1 MNAHPLGRAAAGLA
15 TAVTLTLTCGVGAAS
30 AATGNLTATQEDPT
44 TATYL
49 NGAPISA
56 TTLVGVGSDTT
67 QDVEYGVA
75 QDLGTVTDGSAN
87 VASWT
92 ATGTTP
98 LTYRSGGAPAG
109 HPNGSGAGFK
119 ALEESVGLI
128 PSTGDSVGIGDVDF
142 ARAASFQGTQIPG
155 GALTEIPFAYDS
167 ITFAVPA
174 GSPFLRTNAGKGLQ
188 IKDFVSVYTGT
199 DTYIDTATG
208 DLLTGSTPVVA
219 GDPTEPIQGF
229 LPKPGSGV
237 RQTFLKALSTVN
249 LAVPYGPDKGDSS
262 FTAAYP
268 TTPASPYVGA
278 QTSAGTP
285 AQQNDAS
292 VLETAPAGVAA
303 IIPFSTAKFIG
314 YHNGII
320 ADPSTKT
327 AGTDYTVVPFDSA
340 PTDQNDPTT
349 GTPVLPYT
357 ASDSTYVPN
366 ATYQTAGKEKGAVL
380 AFEAF
385 NIVPTAEVANPNASA
400 KSRAIYDT
408 FAGGGSKFCLD
419 TATIQAY
426 GFLKDA
432 NCGNTSRTAGSPSA
446 ANVTVTNTA
455 AVAGRSTV
463 FTVSVQ
469 SNGNGGG
476 TVAFTANGVTRTGTI
491 AAGSTSVQ
499 ITVPTPTAGT
509 FSYGNGD
516 HDGFTPN
523 LTGVGPAPIN
533 PTPGTTLTY
542 TVAKATASVSVSA
555 SAPNVS
561 HLRTNGYAL
570 VKVAATGLAPTGS
583 VTVVLKTTTGV
594 TKYTFAAK
602 ALSGGS
608 AKVLFNKAL
617 AKGTYYVW
625 VSYSGTGNINAK
637 QSARL
642 AKLTVL

>member
-15 TAVTLTLTCGVGAAS
+15 TAVTLNLTCGVGGAS

-44 TATYL
+44 SLTYL

-75 QDLGTVTDGSAN
+75 QDLGAQPDGSAN
-87 VASWT
+87 IATWT
-92 ATGTTP
+92 ATGTSP
-98 LTYRSGGAPAG
+98 LTYRSGGSPAG

-119 ALEESVGLI
+119 ALEESIGLI
-128 PSTGDSVGIGDVDF
+128 PTSGDSVGIGDVDF
-142 ARAASFQGTQIPG
+142 ARAASFQGTQTPG
-155 GALTEIPFAYDS
+155 GVLTEIPFAYDS

-174 GSPFLRTNAGKGLQ
+174 SSPFLKTNAGMGLQ
-188 IKDFVSVYTGT
+188 IKDFVAVYTGT

-208 DLLTGSTPVVA
+208 DLLTSSTPLVA

-249 LAVPYGPDKGDSS
+249 LAVPYGPDKGDSA

-268 TTPASPYVGA
+268 ATAVSPYVGA

-292 VLETAPAGVAA
+292 VLESAPTGVAA

-340 PTDQNDPTT
+340 PADQNDPTT

-357 ASDSTYVPN
+357 ASGSTYLPN

-408 FAGGGSKFCLD
+408 FAGAASKFCLD

-446 ANVTVTNTA
+446 ANVTVTNSA

-476 TVAFTANGVTRTGTI
+476 AVAFTANGATYTGTI
-491 AAGSTSVQ
+491 PAGSTSVQ
-499 ITVPTPTAGT
+499 LTVPTPTAGAFT
-509 FSYGNGD
+509 YGNGA
-516 HDGFTPN
+516 HDGFVPN
-523 LTGVGPAPIN
+523 LAGVGPAPVN
-533 PTPGTTLTY
+533 PTPGTTLSY
-542 TVAKATASVSVSA
+542 TVAKATASVSVT
-555 SAPNVS
+555 APAVS
-561 HLRTNGYAL
+561 HLRTSGYAL
-570 VKVAATGLAPTGS
+570 VKVAASGLTPTGS
-583 VTVVLKTTTGV
+583 VTVVLKTATGV
-594 TKYTFAAK
+594 AKYAFAAK
-602 ALSGGS
+602 ALSGGA

-625 VSYSGTGNINAK
+625 VSYSGNGNINAK
-637 QSARL
+637 PSARL